1 MVHNS
6 ISFTADLIAKSRD
19 ARYIDNHIVSA
30 DECSF
35 FLLSVSARG
44 ENLADIFKPINNAL
58 FLSETLHVCHG
69 GFERLEIWLESL
81 WKGQYTYVYHVQ
93 SKSVIKAT

>member
-6 ISFTADLIAKSRD
+6 ISFTAGLIAKSRD
-19 ARYIDNHIVSA
+19 ARYIGNHIVSA
-30 DECSF
+30 NECSF

-58 FLSETLHVCHG
+58 FPSETLQMCAVRHG
-69 GFERLEIWLESL
+69 GFEMHEI
-81 WKGQYTYVYHVQ
+81 
-93 SKSVIKAT
+93 